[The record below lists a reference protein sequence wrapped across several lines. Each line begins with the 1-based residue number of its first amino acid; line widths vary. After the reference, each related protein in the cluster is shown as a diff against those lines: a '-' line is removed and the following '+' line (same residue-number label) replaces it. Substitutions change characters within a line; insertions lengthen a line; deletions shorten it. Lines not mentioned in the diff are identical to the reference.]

1 MERNKNRY
9 GEGTYLKTRMFLS
22 PAFLSLGQQGSSSVV
37 SSCSVQMLILLLGK
51 RTFIRRKTSGK
62 HRKYVRTDDNK
73 ISLTYKELESR
84 GISQQRAT
92 RAFDELLAKGFIS
105 IANPG
110 GLYDRDKAL
119 YALEDDYRMW
129 RPGVPPIR
137 ERQRDVKRGYQGKR
151 LGATDRSEKTKIAH
165 ADGGHPHARPQGT
178 PHEKTHTQMGVTL

>member
-1 MERNKNRY
+1 
-9 GEGTYLKTRMFLS
+9 MFLS
-22 PAFLSLGQQGSSSVV
+22 PAFLSLGKQGSSPIV
-37 SSCSVQMLILLLGK
+37 SSCSVQVLILLLGK
-51 RTFIRRKTSGK
+51 RTFGHCKTSRRRREYK
-62 HRKYVRTDDNK
+62 RSDDNR

-137 ERQRDVKRGYQGKR
+137 ERQRDLKRGYQGKR

-165 ADGGHPHARPQGT
+165 ADEGHPHARPHGT
-178 PHEKTHTQMGVTL
+178 PYEKTHTQTGVTL